1 MVACRTIFNTF
12 PASIKVS
19 KLPLGRIQFITS
31 SAPLRL
37 KNQSFKLQRI
47 QQLQGHLSSYFS
59 TNMASPYTSE
69 TPDVV
74 KNAKGIHLMT
84 VNTPNG
90 QKVQIFLEE
99 LAIKYGTTWTYN
111 LVNMRGN
118 EQKQDWFL
126 ALNPNGRIPVIID
139 NTVSP
144 PFAVHETS
152 AELMYLQSKFDKDNE
167 FGFEDE
173 IEKYEVITWLFF
185 WHGSGAPY
193 QGNTNYFTRA
203 EEKSQFAINR
213 FRNETLRV
221 YGVLEIRLSGKYTG
235 EPRDYLAGR
244 GKGKYTIADI
254 GTFGWVKNWKN
265 LFSEEE
271 LSPFPH
277 VKAWIER
284 IAARPAVQTGIGEK
298 YIAK

>member
-1 MVACRTIFNTF
+1 
-12 PASIKVS
+12 
-19 KLPLGRIQFITS
+19 
-31 SAPLRL
+31 
-37 KNQSFKLQRI
+37 
-47 QQLQGHLSSYFS
+47 
-59 TNMASPYTSE
+59 MASPYTSE

-74 KNAKGIHLMT
+74 KNAKGIHLLT
-84 VNTPNG
+84 TNTPNG

-99 LAIKYGTTWTYN
+99 LALKYGITWTHH
-111 LVNMRGN
+111 LVNIRAN

-126 ALNPNGRIPVIID
+126 ALNPNGRIPVIVD

-167 FGFEDE
+167 FSFADE

-203 EEKSQFAINR
+203 EEKSEFAINR
-213 FRNETLRV
+213 FRKETLRV

-265 LFSEEE
+265 LFSDEE
-271 LSPFPH
+271 LAPFPH
-277 VKAWIER
+277 VAAWIER
-284 IAARPAVQTGIGEK
+284 IAVRPAVKTGIGEK